1 MSAGP
6 VWIDLANSPHVLFFT
21 PIIDELRRRGV
32 RTVATARDFAETR
45 RLCVRFGIDAEV
57 IGPHGGASIGGKLLG
72 LAERVSCL
80 LYTSPSPRDS

>member
-32 RTVATARDFAETR
+32 RKQ
-45 RLCVRFGIDAEV
+45 
-57 IGPHGGASIGGKLLG
+57 AS
-72 LAERVSCL
+72 E
-80 LYTSPSPRDS
+80 